1 MNQITNA
8 TTTDS
13 SGVIAP
19 PPVLYLGTLI
29 IGLIIHS
36 VSRAALFP
44 SSFPKIGAAAVL
56 FAGSSALA
64 SWAFIT
70 MRQTGTSASPYKPT
84 AALSISGPFRFSR
97 NPIYLAMSGLYL
109 AVACLVNSIWLLLLL
124 PPLILIMQHGVIA
137 REERYLSAKF
147 GEAYT
152 LYKSEV
158 RR

>member
-1 MNQITNA
+1 MIHA
-8 TTTDS
+8 ATTDS

-19 PPVLYLGTLI
+19 PPALYLGTLI
-29 IGLIIHS
+29 IGLIIHA
-36 VSRAALFP
+36 VSRTALFP
-44 SSFPKIGAAAVL
+44 SSFPTIGAAAVL

-70 MRQTGTSASPYKPT
+70 MRQSGTSASPYKPT
-84 AALSISGPFRFSR
+84 ATLSIGGPFRFSR
-97 NPIYLAMSGLYL
+97 NPIYVAMTGLYL
-109 AVACLVNSIWLLLLL
+109 AATCLVNSIWLLLLL
-124 PPLILIMQHGVIA
+124 PPLLLIMQCGVIA

-158 RR
+158 RRWL